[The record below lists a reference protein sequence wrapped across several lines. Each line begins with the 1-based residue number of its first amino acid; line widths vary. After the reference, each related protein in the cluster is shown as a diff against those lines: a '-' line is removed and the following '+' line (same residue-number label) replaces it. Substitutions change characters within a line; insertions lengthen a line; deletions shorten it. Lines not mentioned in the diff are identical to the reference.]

1 MTRVDATLLIALA
14 RQESAF
20 NPTAISHAGAMGLLQ
35 VMPETANE
43 VLGFA
48 SGSEESKQPD
58 ILNPKTNAE
67 VGSAYLAN
75 VAASRGQESMLWLPT
90 MPDPRRCSVGKTD

>member
-1 MTRVDATLLIALA
+1 MSRVDASFLLLA

-48 SGSEESKQPD
+48 S
-58 ILNPKTNAE
+58 
-67 VGSAYLAN
+67 LAVKN
-75 VAASRGQESMLWLPT
+75 RSSWI
-90 MPDPRRCSVGKTD
+90 S